1 MRKEQLIRICLA
13 MLLASATLLLSSCKK
28 DPKDKDPKD
37 KDPKEALVNTRWKSD
52 MNIPGLDIN
61 DEDREISGE
70 LYFTSQTEGELTMT
84 DGHMKITVPVAY
96 SYDAT
101 QKAYPAMVKLSN
113 GVNQFI
119 KQFIMKVNWDTNILL
134 IYAQEDGTVLP
145 KPTMGFRLVK

>member
-13 MLLASATLLLSSCKK
+13 MLLASASLMLSSCKK
-28 DPKDKDPKD
+28 EPKE
-37 KDPKEALVNTRWKSD
+37 KDPKEALVNTRWKTD

-101 QKAYPAMVKLSN
+101 QKAYPATVKLE
-113 GVNQFI
+113 GDV
-119 KQFIMKVNWDTNILL
+119 KQFIMKVNWDTNIMA
-134 IYAQEDGTVLP
+134 IYAQEGGAVSP
-145 KPTMGFRLVK
+145 VPVMGLTLVK